1 MRRVCLKRRL
11 GFSTL
16 RIRALLSGVPV
27 LLAATAVLAGCG
39 SSSSSSSSSTSASSA
54 TSTAP
59 ADNGVAS
66 KSPTAIIEATKAA
79 ADSASSVHVAGSITS
94 GTTGLTLDMSLLAG
108 KGGRGRISEN
118 GIGFELIVTGGTV
131 YINGSPAFY
140 RKIGGSAAAQL
151 FQGKWLKA
159 PASGGDFSSI
169 ASLTDLRKLVDTT
182 LANHGTLKTGAK
194 TTVDGQQVV
203 GITDTTKHGTLYIAT
218 TGKPYPIQISK
229 DGAGGGK
236 ITFDHWN
243 APVSLAAPA
252 NAVDVAKLQAHQ

>member
-1 MRRVCLKRRL
+1 M
-11 GFSTL
+11 
-16 RIRALLSGVPV
+16 
-27 LLAATAVLAGCG
+27 
-39 SSSSSSSSSTSASSA
+39 
-54 TSTAP
+54 
-59 ADNGVAS
+59 AS
-66 KSPTAIIEATKAA
+66 KSPEAIIAATKAA
-79 ADSASSVHVAGSITS
+79 ADAAGSVHVAGSITS
-94 GTTGLTLDMSLLAG
+94 GSTPLTLDMNLVAG

-118 GIGFELIVTGGTV
+118 GIGFELIVVGNTV

-159 PASGGDFSSI
+159 SATGGDFSSI
-169 ASLTDLRKLVDTT
+169 ASLTNLSKLVDTT
-182 LANHGTLKTGAK
+182 LANHGTLKIGAT

-203 GITDTTKHGTLYIAT
+203 GVTDTSKHGTLYIAT

-229 DGAGGGK
+229 DGSGGGK
-236 ITFDHWN
+236 ITFDRWN